1 MNRERDEDSEKVEL
15 QAKNNIISKW
25 ALIQLKWLLTEW
37 MDGWMDGWPRNVRCS
52 LVTCVGLI
60 CLLI

>member
-25 ALIQLKWLLTEW
+25 ALIQLKCLLTEWMGGW
-37 MDGWMDGWPRNVRCS
+37 MDGWMDGPGMLDAALL
-52 LVTCVGLI
+52 LVLA
-60 CLLI
+60 

>member
-25 ALIQLKWLLTEW
+25 ALNSTQI
-37 MDGWMDGWPRNVRCS
+37 
-52 LVTCVGLI
+52 LVD
-60 CLLI
+60 